1 MNIVCEDMLG
11 EGEYGTVKILKLKGK
26 KFALKESTLKVYPED
41 LEVVMACLREEAMN
55 CVHKFIIH
63 RHWSRFWKNKFQ
75 LCMEIGKPVEQA
87 EGHRIL
93 HDIGQA
99 LYFMHSQ
106 GFIHRDVKPKNI
118 VKVDDV
124 YKLIDFGLTRKK
136 RGGKMSGYM
145 ITRWFRPPELLE
157 LKDMEHHEYDGR
169 CDMWSLATTA
179 IFLQSG
185 QPLFRGE
192 VDDILTMYRNYEP
205 TGILKHL
212 ICDYEHRWTAQ
223 EMLENSGIELI
234 EGSLSSVE
242 EREGNV
248 ADFVRCI
255 IDGREDMADHYS
267 HENIY
272 SDL

>member
-1 MNIVCEDMLG
+1 MLG
-11 EGEYGTVKILKLKGK
+11 EGEYGIVKVLKWRGK
-26 KFALKESTLKVYPED
+26 KFALKETKLKVYPED

-63 RHWSRFWKNKFQ
+63 RHWCRFWKNKFQ
-75 LCMEIGKPVEQA
+75 LCMELGEPVEHA

-106 GFIHRDVKPKNI
+106 GFIHRDVKPNNI
-118 VKVDDV
+118 VRVGDV

-145 ITRWFRPPELLE
+145 ITRLFRPPELLK
-157 LKDMEHHEYDGR
+157 LKNMEHHEYDGR

-179 IFLQSG
+179 VFLQNG
-185 QPLFRGE
+185 QPLFYGE
-192 VDDILTMYRNYEP
+192 VDDILTMYNNYEP

-212 ICDYEHRWTAQ
+212 ICDYEHRWTAK

-248 ADFVRCI
+248 GDFVRHLV
-255 IDGREDMADHYS
+255 DGKEDLADHYS
-267 HENIY
+267 HKKIY